1 VTGAP
6 QPSTARLALGIVL
19 FFAAIAV
26 LPFGFAHL
34 AAALE
39 GPGYGSA
46 EVRNA
51 LIVLGIAGAVL
62 GAGVCL
68 MIWEGAARLRRW

>member
-1 VTGAP
+1 M
-6 QPSTARLALGIVL
+6 L
-19 FFAAIAV
+19 FFAAIGV
-26 LPFGFAHL
+26 LPFGFAQL

-39 GPGYGSA
+39 GPGYGSPA
-46 EVRNA
+46 VRNV
-51 LIVLGIAGAVL
+51 LIVLGITGAAL